1 VKILMVTSS
10 YPKFPGD
17 VTSPFIESIARSL
30 AARGHAIDVVL
41 PHHPDLR
48 LGGAG
53 GTGEP
58 LRFFPYRYAPR
69 PEWSRWGYAQ
79 SLRADVKIR
88 KSAWLLAPLAA
99 LAVRSEVA
107 RRLRETRYDAVHA
120 HWLVPN
126 AAFVAG
132 VARAHRAPFVV
143 SLHGSDV
150 FLAER
155 LAPARA
161 LGRRALAAAG
171 AITACSDD
179 LHRRAW
185 ALGARRDRI
194 RTVPYG
200 VDVDRFAPARADRTL
215 RARWD
220 VPPGATLV
228 VAVGRLVEKKGFA
241 HLVDAARCVE
251 DVHVVVAG
259 DGDLRPALEQRAR
272 GVGDRVR
279 FVGALDRDTVA
290 RAVAAADVV
299 AVPSV
304 VDAAGNVDGLPNTV
318 LEALASGRALVASRV
333 AGIPE
338 VVEDDVNGLLVP
350 AGDVA
355 ALAAA
360 LARLARDPAA
370 RERLGREARARAVAR
385 LGWDAVARSFE
396 ECYAQAAA
404 LDAG

>member
-1 VKILMVTSS
+1 MVTSS
-10 YPKFPGD
+10 YPKFAGD

-30 AARGHAIDVVL
+30 ALRGHAIDVVL
-41 PHHPDLR
+41 PHHPELR
-48 LGGAG
+48 LRQ
-53 GTGEP
+53 TQP
-58 LRFFPYRYAPR
+58 VRFFPYRYSPR
-69 PEWSRWGYAQ
+69 ESWSRWGYAQ
-79 SLRADVKIR
+79 SLHADVR
-88 KSAWLLAPLAA
+88 VRREAWLLAPFAA

-107 RRLRETRYDAVHA
+107 GRLRETRYDVVHA

-132 VARAHRAPFVV
+132 VARAHHTPLVV

-150 FLAER
+150 FLSER

-171 AITACSDD
+171 AITACSAD
-179 LHRRAW
+179 LQRRAC

-200 VDVDRFAPARADRTL
+200 VDVDRFAPSRADRTL

-241 HLVDAARCVE
+241 HLVEAARGV
-251 DVHVVVAG
+251 DGVHVVVAG
-259 DGDLRPALEQRAR
+259 EGDLRPALEERAR
-272 GVGDRVR
+272 SAGNRIR

-290 RAVAAADVV
+290 RALAAADVV

-304 VDAAGNVDGLPNTV
+304 VDTAGNVDGLPNTV

-338 VVEDDVNGLLVP
+338 VVEDGVTGVLVP
-350 AGDVA
+350 AGDVG
-355 ALAAA
+355 ALSAA
-360 LARLARDPAA
+360 LARLAGDPAA
-370 RERLGREARARAVAR
+370 RERLGREARAHAVAH
-385 LGWDAVARSFE
+385 LGWDAVARRFE